1 VTFASAFLILFLIL
15 FPSTASAVTEQGAS
29 LTINE
34 TQITT
39 SGSAES
45 PSIYGDRIVW
55 RDWRNGNRDDG
66 PFNIY
71 MYNISTQKE
80 TQITTSGS
88 AGGPSIYGDRIVWRD
103 WRNGYRDSLEEE
115 SDVYMYDLST
125 HKEIRITNRTIFFDS
140 FFGFGPCISGNR
152 ILYGRTYDYCIYDIS
167 TQKETHIDDM
177 PINNP
182 AFFGNIIV
190 CTSDLEGRPSNIIM
204 YDISTQKVTR
214 ISSSDS
220 AFSPDIDNN
229 IIVWA
234 DEHHEDEYYSSI
246 YMYDLSTK
254 KETQIATSDS
264 AFYYSPAI
272 SKDRIV
278 WLDYDSI
285 YMYNLSTQEETHTN
299 RTSIS
304 LGFDFYGD
312 KIVWSD
318 WENEKPNVYMGT
330 LTSSNLPTASFSAS
344 PTSGKAPMKVQFT
357 DKSTGTPTK
366 WKWDFGDGTTSTKQN
381 PIHKYSKVG
390 VYTVKLTVTNA
401 AGSNTVT
408 KEDYI
413 KVVTKPV
420 AAFSGSPTSG
430 KTPLNVKFTDKSTGI
445 PASWYWNFGD
455 GSKSYLQNPVHK
467 YSKAGVYTVSLTVK
481 NAAGRGTVTKTG
493 YIKVISKPVAAFSAS
508 PTSGKA
514 PLNVKFTDK
523 STGIPVSWYWN
534 FGDGSKSYLQN
545 SVHKYSK
552 AGVYTVSLIVKNA
565 AGRSVITKTR
575 YIKII

>member
-1 VTFASAFLILFLIL
+1 MKVNKKSYSVTLASAVLILFLIL
-15 FPSTASAVTEQGAS
+15 VSSTASAVTEQTAS
-29 LTINE
+29 LTIN
-34 TQITT
+34 
-39 SGSAES
+39 
-45 PSIYGDRIVW
+45 
-55 RDWRNGNRDDG
+55 
-66 PFNIY
+66 
-71 MYNISTQKE
+71 K

-125 HKEIRITNRTIFFDS
+125 HKEIRITNRTIFFDY

-204 YDISTQKVTR
+204 YDISTQKETR

-278 WLDYDSI
+278 WLDDRGNKYNI

-299 RTSIS
+299 NTSIT
-304 LGFDFYGD
+304 GFDLYGD
-312 KIVWSD
+312 KNGILV
-318 WENEKPNVYMGT
+318 
-330 LTSSNLPTASFSAS
+330 TSNIN
-344 PTSGKAPMKVQFT
+344 
-357 DKSTGTPTK
+357 TPT
-366 WKWDFGDGTTSTKQN
+366 
-381 PIHKYSKVG
+381 
-390 VYTVKLTVTNA
+390 L
-401 AGSNTVT
+401 
-408 KEDYI
+408 ED
-413 KVVTKPV
+413 
-420 AAFSGSPTSG
+420 
-430 KTPLNVKFTDKSTGI
+430 
-445 PASWYWNFGD
+445 
-455 GSKSYLQNPVHK
+455 
-467 YSKAGVYTVSLTVK
+467 
-481 NAAGRGTVTKTG
+481 
-493 YIKVISKPVAAFSAS
+493 
-508 PTSGKA
+508 
-514 PLNVKFTDK
+514 
-523 STGIPVSWYWN
+523 
-534 FGDGSKSYLQN
+534 
-545 SVHKYSK
+545 
-552 AGVYTVSLIVKNA
+552 
-565 AGRSVITKTR
+565 TR
-575 YIKII
+575 FYEMR